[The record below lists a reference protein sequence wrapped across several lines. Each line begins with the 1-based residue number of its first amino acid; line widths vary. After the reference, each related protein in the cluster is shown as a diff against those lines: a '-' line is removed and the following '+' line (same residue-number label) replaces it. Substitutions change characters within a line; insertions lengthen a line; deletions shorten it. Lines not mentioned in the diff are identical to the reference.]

1 MYNTFYS
8 VRSHQRMQY
17 SSGAINVH
25 VLYMYTLYMY
35 INVHY
40 IIIHKREKTLIRNA
54 HKNCELKTLS
64 CLGRDLNQKGARMG
78 APIQLPVRTGVCIE

>member
-40 IIIHKREKTLIRNA
+40 IIIHKRE
-54 HKNCELKTLS
+54 HPFNCLFEQARVLS
-64 CLGRDLNQKGARMG
+64 RQCRAKISAVVALFQD
-78 APIQLPVRTGVCIE
+78 